1 MKEASLRKHLA
12 TVVTGAVLSFGVVAQ
27 ASAAPYFSYDV
38 DGLGGA
44 GSVVTANS
52 VSGTSSDHLYIS
64 GPDTFTGGGWVQF
77 TSFGY
82 DSVAVP
88 GTAYSDIGLY
98 TQFSLT
104 VKLTSGVLGQSGSLY
119 DITSFTF
126 GVFQDVN
133 GNNAFQ
139 QANSAGVGSAA
150 LVSNTADDVALGY
163 GSLILG
169 SGTAGLSTTFGA
181 FINVQTDF
189 ALTALGESYFFDPS
203 PFYNIAL
210 AGFNSTGG
218 AWNFNPVT
226 GMLAIGNAVGIVDF
240 ENRPVP
246 EPASLSL
253 LGIALVGM
261 GVAARRRKLA

>member
-1 MKEASLRKHLA
+1 MKEASLSKHLA
-12 TVVTGAVLSFGVVAQ
+12 TVAAGAVLSFGVVAQ

-44 GSVVTANS
+44 GTVVTANA

-77 TSFGY
+77 TSFGAQSGAIPDTSY
-82 DSVAVP
+82 E
-88 GTAYSDIGLY
+88 DIGLY
-98 TQFSLT
+98 IQFSLT

-126 GVFQDVN
+126 GVFQDVDGDN
-133 GNNAFQ
+133 TFQ
-139 QANSAGVGSAA
+139 QANSAGAGTPATVT
-150 LVSNTADDVALGY
+150 NTLDDVLLGE
-163 GSLILG
+163 GSLII
-169 SGTAGLSTTFGA
+169 GTAGLSTTFGA

-189 ALTALGESYFFDPS
+189 VLTALGESYFFDPS
-203 PFYNIAL
+203 PFYTVAL

-218 AWNFNPVT
+218 AWNFNPANN
-226 GMLAIGNAVGIVDF
+226 MLAIGNAVGIVDF
-240 ENRPVP
+240 APIP

-253 LGIALVGM
+253 LGVALVGM
-261 GVAARRRKLA
+261 AAVTRRRKQAKAA